1 MHCDQAV
8 FLQNVTNHVER
19 AREVQQDKMLD
30 GRFSHSLSVAE
41 GPSLTSSLELWDFVI
56 GGVKQASLQRPQQ
69 IKQPKVDTILDLCVF
84 TSNHW
89 KPYSGSRHHKLTFP
103 KHCTKS

>member
-1 MHCDQAV
+1 MAKQC
-8 FLQNVTNHVER
+8 LQNVTNHVER
-19 AREVQQDKMLD
+19 VREVQEDKMLD

-41 GPSLTSSLELWDFVI
+41 GPSLKSGIELWDFVI
-56 GGVKQASLQRPQQ
+56 SGVKQTSSRAQQ
-69 IKQPKVDTILDLCVF
+69 IKQPKVNTFLDLCVF

-89 KPYSGSRHHKLTFP
+89 KPYSGSRRHKLTFP